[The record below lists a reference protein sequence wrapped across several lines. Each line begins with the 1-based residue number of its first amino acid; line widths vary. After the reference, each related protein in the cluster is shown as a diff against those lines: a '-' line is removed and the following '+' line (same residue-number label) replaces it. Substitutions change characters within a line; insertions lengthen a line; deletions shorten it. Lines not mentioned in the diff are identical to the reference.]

1 MDKILDILNE
11 IHPEFNYENSSDFIE
26 DALLD
31 SYDVIELVARL
42 EEVYEIQIDGMDIL
56 PEYFC
61 DLEAIKRIIVKNGG
75 SVWKQSGA
83 ERG

>member
-11 IHPEFNYENSSDFIE
+11 IHPEFNYKNSSDFIE

-75 SVWKQSGA
+75 SV
-83 ERG
+83 